1 MIKLPFNAVNIR
13 KNEIF
18 VESEIAQKTESFLSL
33 SASVLF
39 IMVAS
44 IKYHKL
50 SSNNLYNKRL
60 FDLFGR

>member
-1 MIKLPFNAVNIR
+1 MIKLPFNAANIR

-18 VESEIAQKTESFLSL
+18 VENEIAQKTESFLSL

-50 SSNNLYNKRL
+50 SSL
-60 FDLFGR
+60 